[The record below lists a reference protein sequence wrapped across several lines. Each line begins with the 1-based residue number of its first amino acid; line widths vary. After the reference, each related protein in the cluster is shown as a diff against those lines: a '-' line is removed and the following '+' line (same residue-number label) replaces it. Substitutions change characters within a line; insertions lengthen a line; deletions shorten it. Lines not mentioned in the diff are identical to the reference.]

1 MFFDN
6 KVYFNYVDQ
15 CRKEGITAPII
26 PGLKIV
32 SAKSHL
38 VNIPKNFYVSLP
50 DELVDEVNSA
60 RPEHVLE
67 VGVEWA
73 AKQVEELLNK
83 NVPSVH
89 FYIMQNSK
97 PVKKLMDRLKLF
109 KKMA

>member
-1 MFFDN
+1 M
-6 KVYFNYVDQ
+6 Q
-15 CRKEGITAPII
+15 EEGITAPII

-38 VNIPKNFYVSLP
+38 INIPKNFYVSLP